1 MLAPVFDPDP
11 DPETESEPE
20 PEEPVFELESEPDPG
35 FGELLAEERDTVPVF
50 SEHFVLYERA

>member
-1 MLAPVFDPDP
+1 MLAPVFDSDP

-20 PEEPVFELESEPDPG
+20 PEEPVFELESEPDPS

-50 SEHFVLYERA
+50 FEHFVL